1 MNLFK
6 KMWATSGQNRECD
19 NCLEMKKIF
28 AEAKSNP
35 HKELVYVYNY
45 LKERYDNHLLK
56 LYFSDCSFDDF
67 LEEIYE
73 EKQFTY
79 YVFMQCPK
87 CKTVF
92 KLGVC
97 VRGTPLYE
105 ICSELPD
112 IAKLREN
119 AYRDKKKIYL
129 E

>member
-67 LEEIYE
+67 LE
-73 EKQFTY
+73 
-79 YVFMQCPK
+79 
-87 CKTVF
+87 
-92 KLGVC
+92 
-97 VRGTPLYE
+97 
-105 ICSELPD
+105 
-112 IAKLREN
+112 
-119 AYRDKKKIYL
+119 
-129 E
+129 